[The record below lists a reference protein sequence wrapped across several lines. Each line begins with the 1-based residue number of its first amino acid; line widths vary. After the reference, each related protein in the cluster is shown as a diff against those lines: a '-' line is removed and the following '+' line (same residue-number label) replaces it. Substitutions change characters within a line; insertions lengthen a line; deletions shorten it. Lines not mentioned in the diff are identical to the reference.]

1 MSGDT
6 QNGAPR
12 DSADVVADP
21 RLSEEESIAL
31 EVEAEVAEEF
41 VAEGRS
47 PHSPEARRERAERT
61 ARAHAEHGIIR
72 RSYEAIAPG
81 SRPFYVIR
89 RVAVGTYFDGFIHAG
104 NLAYLS
110 LIALFPFFI
119 TATAL
124 MSAFGRTDEGLHA
137 LTVILSVMPPG
148 VAATLE
154 GPVREVLV
162 ARTGPLLWLGA
173 LVGLWTVGSLIETI
187 RDILRRA
194 YGTRARKSF
203 WHYRLYSIGLIIGAV
218 LLLLISFSLQVVTLA
233 IEQFVDRLLPADFAG
248 LGEVAITR
256 GVSTFGLF
264 LSLYLLFL
272 SLTPQQY
279 RGRDCPK
286 WPGALVT
293 TLWWIG
299 VTVSLPPLLA
309 GLLSYDMTYGSLAGV
324 MVVLFFFYL
333 IGLGVVIGAEL
344 NAALAETPDEQQN
357 RIGQTDDRDRRK
369 TAV

>member
-1 MSGDT
+1 MGDDNQT
-6 QNGAPR
+6 GIPPLDG
-12 DSADVVADP
+12 DSTAVPSDDV
-21 RLSEEESIAL
+21 SIARK
-31 EVEAEVAEEF
+31 VEAQVAGEY

-47 PHSPEARRERAERT
+47 PHSPEARREQAQRT
-61 ARAHAEHGIIR
+61 ARAQIGEGMLL
-72 RSYEAIAPG
+72 RSYAAIAPG
-81 SRPFYVIR
+81 SRPFYVVR
-89 RVAVGTYFDGFIHAG
+89 RVLVGTYFDGFIHAG

-110 LIALFPFFI
+110 LISLFPFFI

-137 LTVILSVMPPG
+137 LSVILSVMPPG

-173 LVGLWTVGSLIETI
+173 LIGLWTVGSLIETI

-203 WHYRLYSIGLIIGAV
+203 WHYRLYSIGLIVGAV
-218 LLLLISFSLQVVTLA
+218 LLLLISFSLQVVALA
-233 IEQFVDRLLPADFAG
+233 VEQFIERVLPADFAG
-248 LGEVAITR
+248 LGEIAITR
-256 GVSTFGLF
+256 GVSTLGLF

-279 RGRDCPK
+279 RGRSFPK
-286 WPGALVT
+286 WPGALFT
-293 TLWWIG
+293 TLWWIT
-299 VTVSLPPLLA
+299 VTISLPPLLA

-324 MVVLFFFYL
+324 MIVLFFFYL

-344 NAALAETPDEQQN
+344 NAALAETPEEQQN
-357 RIGQTDDRDRRK
+357 RIGRMDDRDQRK
-369 TAV
+369 SAV